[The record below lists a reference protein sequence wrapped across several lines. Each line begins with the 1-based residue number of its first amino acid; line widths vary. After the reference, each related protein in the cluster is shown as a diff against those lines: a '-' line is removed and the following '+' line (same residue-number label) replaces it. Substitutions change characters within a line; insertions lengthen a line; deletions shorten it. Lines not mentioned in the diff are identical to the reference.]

1 MKFILAFTVC
11 SAITGFCNNTSTLPT
26 KYDSW
31 AECVGAGGILIQD
44 FSVELE
50 DKINKEKIY
59 ISYFCNEN
67 HTNETTTD
75 SKSKQSKIQSSDLW

>member
-11 SAITGFCNNTSTLPT
+11 SAITGFCNNTATLPT
-26 KYDSW
+26 KFDSW

-67 HTNETTTD
+67 HTNETTTR
-75 SKSKQSKIQSSDLW
+75 SKSVKEKI